1 MKKTSLFEKHI
12 ELNAKMVDFGG
23 FNMPI
28 QYSGISD
35 EHINVRNN
43 VGIFDVSH
51 MGEFFVSGKEA
62 LQFLNHICSNNI
74 EKIEI
79 NKAQYNCFTNEN
91 GGIIDDLGERQMAA
105 DNKSLGRFRLSG
117 IPPAPRGV
125 PQVQV
130 GAALDRHGLFASG
143 GAIGGADL

>member
-43 VGIFDVSH
+43 VGISEVR
-51 MGEFFVSGKEA
+51 G
-62 LQFLNHICSNNI
+62 ICSGSESCTKMTDI
-74 EKIEI
+74 ELTDSS
-79 NKAQYNCFTNEN
+79 C
-91 GGIIDDLGERQMAA
+91 
-105 DNKSLGRFRLSG
+105 
-117 IPPAPRGV
+117 P
-125 PQVQV
+125 
-130 GAALDRHGLFASG
+130 
-143 GAIGGADL
+143 